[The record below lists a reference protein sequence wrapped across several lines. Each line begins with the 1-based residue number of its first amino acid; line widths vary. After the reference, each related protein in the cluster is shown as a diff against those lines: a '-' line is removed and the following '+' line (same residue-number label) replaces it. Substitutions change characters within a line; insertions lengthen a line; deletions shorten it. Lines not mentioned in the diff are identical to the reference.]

1 MYHTIV
7 DITGIN
13 IKTGDIATLEI
24 NPLYI
29 SKEIRREYKN

>member
-7 DITGIN
+7 DVTGSN
-13 IKTGDIATLEI
+13 IISGEIAELEV

-29 SKEIRREYKN
+29 DKEIRREYI

>member
-7 DITGIN
+7 DVTESK
-13 IKTGDIATLEI
+13 IKTGDTATLEI